1 MYFVKLLLFFVIVT
15 TIGLLI
21 TRQQIAE
28 TLLLYQIHDQERL
41 ARRLDDE
48 HQLLNYQVNAL
59 ASPKRLTS
67 ALARQS
73 LSLDHSPV
81 AVVQLGTA
89 EGKAFQLAE
98 GRQGLPWRL
107 AKSGQGLLERL
118 SLIRAA
124 EARSR

>member
-1 MYFVKLLLFFVIVT
+1 MYFVKLFLFFVVVT

-41 ARRLDDE
+41 ASRLDDE

-59 ASPKRLTS
+59 ASPRRLTS
-67 ALARQS
+67 ALAQKS
-73 LSLDHSPV
+73 LSLDYSPV
-81 AVVQLGTA
+81 AVVQLRAT
-89 EGKAFQLAE
+89 EGKALQFAK
-98 GRQGLPWRL
+98 WR
-107 AKSGQGLLERL
+107 QGLLERL
-118 SLIRAA
+118 SLIRVA

>member
-1 MYFVKLLLFFVIVT
+1 MYFVKLLLFFAVVT

-48 HQLLNYQVNAL
+48 NQLLNYQVNTL
-59 ASPKRLTS
+59 ASPGRLTS
-67 ALARQS
+67 VLAQKS
-73 LSLDHSPV
+73 LSLDNPPV
-81 AVVQLGTA
+81 AVVRLGTA
-89 EGKAFQLAE
+89 EEKTLQLAKR
-98 GRQGLPWRL
+98 RQSLF
-107 AKSGQGLLERL
+107 ERL
-118 SLIRAA
+118 SLIRVA